1 MWFSEN
7 YIKILSDLIEID
19 DVFLDFLKY
28 LLYILE
34 VIELSIKMYVLI

>member
-28 LLYILE
+28 LLYISE
-34 VIELSIKMYVLI
+34 VIELYIQMYVLI